1 MINVVQLVFF
11 SKCSTYLIQFCKVGD
26 KFSTRGLWEVG
37 AFYSNSILRYL
48 GVGDGG
54 SKCEE

>member
-1 MINVVQLVFF
+1 MINVVQLLFFF
-11 SKCSTYLIQFCKVGD
+11 SKRSTYCVKFCKVGD

-48 GVGDGG
+48 GVGHGG
-54 SKCEE
+54 